1 MHNSDRHLCKSCI
14 YRMHRSDRIETGG
27 HCDYIEIAGQ
37 SRGCTVENCDKYEK
51 GPRKRRSAVR
61 PIY

>member
-1 MHNSDRHLCKSCI
+1 
-14 YRMHRSDRIETGG
+14 MHRSDRIETGG

-37 SRGCTVENCDKYEK
+37 SRGCTVENCDKYVK